1 MENRIEYKILEDK
14 IIVYFYGEL
23 SCSNVIKYRSLLNSI
38 LDKGTGPVYFDFLN
52 TSFIDSSGIGLV
64 LGRYNQL
71 QLEARPLYIAN
82 LSKTSYKVFELSGMF
97 DLMEYVEEVKE

>member
-1 MENRIEYKILEDK
+1 MENKIEYKILDDK

-23 SCSNVIKYRSLLNSI
+23 SSSNVSKYRNLINNI
-38 LDKGTGPVYFDFLN
+38 LDKSSGVVYFDFLH

-71 QLEARPLYIAN
+71 KNENRKLVLA
-82 LSKTSYKVFELSGMF
+82 SVSTSTY
-97 DLMEYVEEVKE
+97 

>member
-1 MENRIEYKILEDK
+1 MENKIEYKILDDK

-23 SCSNVIKYRSLLNSI
+23 SSSNVSKYRNLINNI
-38 LDKGTGPVYFDFLN
+38 LDKSSGVVYFDFLH

-71 QLEARPLYIAN
+71 KMKIEN
-82 LSKTSYKVFELSGMF
+82 
-97 DLMEYVEEVKE
+97 